1 MSDDQKIAERLRKA
15 IADGDEWTKAISTP
29 GIKHTLRE
37 LCHCSERVLARAEKQ
52 AEALKAVEALAYD
65 LDTGGDPEF
74 HDEQCRYM
82 LFGNDADVVE
92 RIRAALASAD
102 HRDGGEK

>member
-37 LCHCSERVLARAEKQ
+37 LCHCSERVLALVAKQ
-52 AEALKAVEALAYD
+52 AEALKAVEAFRDRLREDA
-65 LDTGGDPEF
+65 T
-74 HDEQCRYM
+74 DEGHRQPYM
-82 LFGNDADVVE
+82 LYGNDADVVE
-92 RIRAALASAD
+92 RFDAALASAD